1 MTDLADPRRPAA
13 APARPAVASTTAESR
28 TLAPRFLQDI
38 YQQASECNKCSL
50 CQAVCPTYVVN
61 PVEWET
67 ARGRVALVR
76 DAIEGRLEL
85 SDIEDGPLSTC
96 LTCNNCMTACAPAVP
111 TGEFV

>member
-1 MTDLADPRRPAA
+1 MTDLADLPRAA
-13 APARPAVASTTAESR
+13 APDSPTAAPAAEPRS
-28 TLAPRFLQDI
+28 LAPRFLQDI

-67 ARGRVALVR
+67 ARGRVSLVR
-76 DAIEGRLEL
+76 DAIEGRIEL
-85 SDIEDGPLSTC
+85 ADIAEGPLSTC

-111 TGEFV
+111 